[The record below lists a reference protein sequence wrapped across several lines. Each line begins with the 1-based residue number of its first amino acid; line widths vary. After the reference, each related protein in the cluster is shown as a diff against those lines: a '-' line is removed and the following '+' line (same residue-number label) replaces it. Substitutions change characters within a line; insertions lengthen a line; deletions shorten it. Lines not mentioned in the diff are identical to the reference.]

1 MYQDGRMTAA
11 TFRILKDGPLRLP
24 PISTAEIEANLDKV
38 RQHPG
43 EWCVVATFGSKS
55 SASNRA
61 GRMRDDHP
69 DLEIRSR
76 GCEMIARTTKDP

>member
-1 MYQDGRMTAA
+1 MTTSSA
-11 TFRILKDGPLRLP
+11 FRVLEDGPLRLP
-24 PISTAEIEANLDKV
+24 PISTSEIEANLNEV
-38 RQHPG
+38 RKHPG
-43 EWCVVATFGSKS
+43 SWCVVATFGSKS

-76 GCEMIARTTKDP
+76 GCDMIARTKDE